1 MKTLALIDVA
11 GIFKPYWE
19 AAGGQGL
26 TELMA
31 NMRKRVADIAANF
44 DFAAIAIDSPPYRR
58 VQISEDYK
66 GQREKRPQTE
76 LDTLRAFIARLGED
90 GFPVLGA
97 PGYEADDVIATL
109 VAQAL
114 ALPPEE
120 RLAVT
125 ICSSDKDLLQLVNDE
140 ANVQAFSL
148 GHSIYFREAEVC
160 AKFGVPPAKLI
171 EFLALTGDASDN
183 INGIDGIGEKTAALI
198 VNSGPGLEGA
208 LRGERIMGLS
218 QRLADKIA
226 DGRETVKLALRLIA
240 LETDAPVD
248 LAQAIVPREPKRA
261 QEPPR
266 AKPVV
271 TAPVTVTSSSVSVQP
286 SQIVPR
292 ENLATDWGLGVP
304 IDALIARVE
313 KIREVQSKIMKEG
326 HHYGVIPGTQK
337 PTLLKPGAELLGL
350 AFQLDPQF
358 AATEKY
364 VGDHLESI
372 VICTLFH
379 APTAVRLGSG
389 MGSCSTRES
398 KYAYRKGQRFCP
410 RCRNAAIIRGREEY
424 GGGWLCFAKAGGC
437 GAKFAIRD
445 PAITGQSV
453 ERIANIDIADSY
465 NTVRKMACKRAHV
478 AAILLVTCASEI
490 FTQDVEDEQE
500 FDSYGADP
508 QAQPRP
514 QQHRGAA

>member
-1 MKTLALIDVA
+1 
-11 GIFKPYWE
+11 
-19 AAGGQGL
+19 
-26 TELMA
+26 
-31 NMRKRVADIAANF
+31 
-44 DFAAIAIDSPPYRR
+44 
-58 VQISEDYK
+58 
-66 GQREKRPQTE
+66 
-76 LDTLRAFIARLGED
+76 
-90 GFPVLGA
+90 
-97 PGYEADDVIATL
+97 
-109 VAQAL
+109 
-114 ALPPEE
+114 
-120 RLAVT
+120 
-125 ICSSDKDLLQLVNDE
+125 
-140 ANVQAFSL
+140 
-148 GHSIYFREAEVC
+148 
-160 AKFGVPPAKLI
+160 
-171 EFLALTGDASDN
+171 
-183 INGIDGIGEKTAALI
+183 
-198 VNSGPGLEGA
+198 
-208 LRGERIMGLS
+208 
-218 QRLADKIA
+218 
-226 DGRETVKLALRLIA
+226 
-240 LETDAPVD
+240 
-248 LAQAIVPREPKRA
+248 
-261 QEPPR
+261 
-266 AKPVV
+266 
-271 TAPVTVTSSSVSVQP
+271 
-286 SQIVPR
+286 
-292 ENLATDWGLGVP
+292 
-304 IDALIARVE
+304 
-313 KIREVQSKIMKEG
+313 
-326 HHYGVIPGTQK
+326 VIPGTQK